1 MDIKGISIVSGT
13 ALLALTATAL
23 AGPMSVTSSQI
34 ITPPT
39 QIEQVYYHYGTTIGT
54 MAGAMVT
61 IGTTAGTAGT
71 GPTMVMV
78 TLIIMAMDME
88 PD

>member
-1 MDIKGISIVSGT
+1 MIRIQHRSQVS
-13 ALLALTATAL
+13 
-23 AGPMSVTSSQI
+23 
-34 ITPPT
+34 PPRKT
-39 QIEQVYYHYGTTIGT
+39 WSARKSRKHGMVIGVASTIGT
-54 MAGAMVT
+54 MAGTVAT

-78 TLIIMAMDME
+78 TLIIMAMAME